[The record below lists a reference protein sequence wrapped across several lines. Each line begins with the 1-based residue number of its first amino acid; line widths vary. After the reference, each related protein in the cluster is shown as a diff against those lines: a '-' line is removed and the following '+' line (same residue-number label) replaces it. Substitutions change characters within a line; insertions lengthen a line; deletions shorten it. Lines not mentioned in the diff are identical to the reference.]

1 MSRKIP
7 SAVVRALRISPV
19 ARFRKDAVA
28 PPTARP
34 FTSRTTPSTAPV
46 FRGAF
51 PGSCGCCAAAMVA
64 ILVAAETGNK
74 ASKKSGTNLAR
85 ALDAASILDI
95 LEIVGNPGKIIVRD

>member
-1 MSRKIP
+1 
-7 SAVVRALRISPV
+7 
-19 ARFRKDAVA
+19 
-28 PPTARP
+28 
-34 FTSRTTPSTAPV
+34 
-46 FRGAF
+46 
-51 PGSCGCCAAAMVA
+51 MVA